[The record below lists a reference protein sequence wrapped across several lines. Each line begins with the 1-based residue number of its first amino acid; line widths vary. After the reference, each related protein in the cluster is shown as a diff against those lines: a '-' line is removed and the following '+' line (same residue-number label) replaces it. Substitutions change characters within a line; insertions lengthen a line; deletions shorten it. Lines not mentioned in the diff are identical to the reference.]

1 MMTDK
6 NIVLCEI
13 DNRGIANI
21 HLNRPHKNNAYNG
34 EMIERLLEVFEGL
47 SSDKTLKAV
56 VIRGNGKHFQAGAD
70 LEWLKEIGKLT
81 KDENFIVS
89 KKTALAIKGLTEF
102 PRPVIS
108 IVHGGCFGG
117 GTGIVAAS
125 DIVIAE
131 TKSIFSISETRWGV
145 MAGIIIPQ
153 LNKSIGVRN
162 VRRYAISSERFNA
175 DEAKRIGLVHEV
187 LDQQHIDE
195 KLESILDHILLC
207 GPEAIYQTKMR
218 ALKEANLILNEKE
231 FNELVEEHSLKR
243 MSDEA
248 FEGLNSFSEK
258 RNPSRY
264 FWGCLV
270 FFLVKNRNSPVR

>member
-1 MMTDK
+1 MSE
-6 NIVLCEI
+6 NIVLTSVN
-13 DNRGIANI
+13 DRGIAEVI
-21 HLNRPHKNNAYNG
+21 LNRPDRNNAYNG
-34 EMIERLLEVFEGL
+34 DMIIELIKSFESL
-47 SSDKTLKAV
+47 YNNDSVRV
-56 VIRGNGKHFQAGAD
+56 VLIKGNGKHFQAGAD

-102 PRPVIS
+102 SRPVIS

-187 LDQQHIDE
+187 LDQQFIDE

-218 ALKEANLILNEKE
+218 ALKDANLILNEKE

-258 RNPSRY
+258 RSPSWY
-264 FWGCLV
+264 P
-270 FFLVKNRNSPVR
+270 KIKDN

>member
-1 MMTDK
+1 M
-6 NIVLCEI
+6 
-13 DNRGIANI
+13 
-21 HLNRPHKNNAYNG
+21 
-34 EMIERLLEVFEGL
+34 
-47 SSDKTLKAV
+47 
-56 VIRGNGKHFQAGAD
+56 
-70 LEWLKEIGKLT
+70 
-81 KDENFIVS
+81 
-89 KKTALAIKGLTEF
+89 AIKGLTEF

-117 GTGIVAAS
+117 GTGIVAES

-162 VRRYAISSERFNA
+162 VRWYAVSSERFNA

-187 LDQQHIDE
+187 LDEQFIEE
-195 KLESILDHILLC
+195 KIESILDHILLC

-218 ALKEANLILNEKE
+218 ALKEANLILTDKE

-243 MSDEA
+243 MSNEA

-258 RNPSRY
+258 RHPSWY
-264 FWGCLV
+264 PKIKDNWYV
-270 FFLVKNRNSPVR
+270 IISY

>member
-1 MMTDK
+1 MMKDK

-13 DNRGIANI
+13 NNKGIANVC
-21 HLNRPHKNNAYNG
+21 LNRPHKNNAYNE
-34 EMIERLLEVFEGL
+34 EMIERLLEIFKGL
-47 SSDKTLKAV
+47 NTEKSLKAV
-56 VIRGNGKHFQAGAD
+56 VIRGNGRHFQAGAD

-89 KKTALAIKGLTEF
+89 KKTALAIRGLTEF

-175 DEAKRIGLVHEV
+175 EEAKRIGLVHEI
-187 LDQQHIDE
+187 LDEHFIDQ

-218 ALKEANLILNEKE
+218 ALKEANLILSDEE

-248 FEGLNSFSEK
+248 IEGLNSFSEK
-258 RNPSRY
+258 RAPSWYPNIRD
-264 FWGCLV
+264 
-270 FFLVKNRNSPVR
+270 N

>member
-6 NIVLCEI
+6 NIVLCEK

-34 EMIERLLEVFEGL
+34 EMIEKLLEVFEDL
-47 SSDKTLKAV
+47 SSDKSLKAV

-102 PRPVIS
+102 PRPIIT

-187 LDQQHIDE
+187 LDEHFINE

-258 RNPSRY
+258 RYPSWY
-264 FWGCLV
+264 P
-270 FFLVKNRNSPVR
+270 KIKDN

>member
-1 MMTDK
+1 MTDK
-6 NIVLCEI
+6 NIVLCET
-13 DNRGIANI
+13 DNRGIANV

-34 EMIERLLEVFEGL
+34 EMIEKLLEVFEGL

-102 PRPVIS
+102 RRPVIS

-162 VRRYAISSERFNA
+162 VRRYSISSERFNA

-187 LDQQHIDE
+187 LDQQFIDE

-218 ALKEANLILNEKE
+218 ALKDANLILNDKE

-258 RNPSRY
+258 RSPSWY
-264 FWGCLV
+264 P
-270 FFLVKNRNSPVR
+270 KIKDN

>member
-1 MMTDK
+1 MTDK
-6 NIVLCEI
+6 NIVLYKI
-13 DNRGIANI
+13 DDRGIANV

-34 EMIERLLEVFEGL
+34 EMIERLLEIFEVL
-47 SSDKTLKAV
+47 SSNKSLKAV

-102 PRPVIS
+102 PRPIIT

-187 LDQQHIDE
+187 LDQQIIDE

-207 GPEAIYQTKMR
+207 GPKAIYQTKMR
-218 ALKEANLILNEKE
+218 ALKEANLILNDKE
-231 FNELVEEHSLKR
+231 FHELVEEHSLKR
-243 MSDEA
+243 MSKEA

-258 RNPSRY
+258 RYPSWY
-264 FWGCLV
+264 PKIKDNWYV
-270 FFLVKNRNSPVR
+270 FISY

>member
-1 MMTDK
+1 MTDK

-13 DNRGIANI
+13 DSRGIANI

-47 SSDKTLKAV
+47 SSHKSLKAV

-162 VRRYAISSERFNA
+162 VRRYAVSSERFNA

-187 LDQQHIDE
+187 LDEQFIEE

-218 ALKEANLILNEKE
+218 ALKEANLILTDKE

-258 RNPSRY
+258 RHPSWY
-264 FWGCLV
+264 P
-270 FFLVKNRNSPVR
+270 KIKDN

>member
-1 MMTDK
+1 
-6 NIVLCEI
+6 LF
-13 DNRGIANI
+13 
-21 HLNRPHKNNAYNG
+21 NRPHKNNAYNG
-34 EMIERLLEVFEGL
+34 EMIERLLEIFKEL
-47 SSDKTLKAV
+47 NTEKSLKAV

-70 LEWLKEIGKLT
+70 LEWLKKIGKLT

-102 PRPVIS
+102 PRPIIS
-108 IVHGGCFGG
+108 VVHGGCFGG

-187 LDQQHIDE
+187 LDVQFIDK

-218 ALKEANLILNEKE
+218 ALKEANLILSDKN

-248 FEGLNSFSEK
+248 YEGLKSFSEK
-258 RNPSRY
+258 RAPSWY
-264 FWGCLV
+264 P
-270 FFLVKNRNSPVR
+270 NTRNN